1 MRKHNNALKF
11 TEVMLLHRD
20 VEKRVNPIPKVVV
33 KEKYFREF
41 KVFFHCHC
49 LN

>member
-1 MRKHNNALKF
+1 MRKYNSIVKF
-11 TEVMLLHRD
+11 IEVILLRRD
-20 VEKRVNPIPKVVV
+20 VEIRVNFIRNVV

-41 KVFFHCHC
+41 KVVCCYYC

>member
-1 MRKHNNALKF
+1 MRKHNSTVKF
-11 TEVMLLHRD
+11 TEVTLLRRD
-20 VEKRVNPIPKVVV
+20 VETRVNLIRNVV

-41 KVFFHCHC
+41 KVVCCYYC